1 MDPNNATIEEVIE
14 VLKRLDDEHL
24 QISDYYKTIDF
35 LFYHNI
41 TQYDAKRAIRS
52 LTTSDLFKGP
62 VDDDNPKRNYPVWIF
77 KKHIFNCMCYI
88 KLKIINKGKVAVVIS
103 FHEDENSL
111 LGGA

>member
-24 QISDYYKTIDF
+24 QISDYYKTFDF
-35 LFYHNI
+35 LFYRNI

-52 LTTSDLFKGP
+52 LTNSDLFKGP

-77 KKHIFNCMCYI
+77 KKRIFNCRCYI
-88 KLKIINKGKVAVVIS
+88 KLKIINKGKVAIVIS